1 MRVILP
7 EMALWRHDL
16 CECLHNCLGILLL
29 HHGQDPELVLGAVW
43 DFYYPPH
50 DVRPEEYY
58 YPARWPTLVGSIVPY
73 HPLTSRWHEPADAEQ
88 GWQQVKERLLG
99 GRPAIVAVDNYYLPF
114 RPAYQDVHTNH
125 VVVVYGFDE
134 QAESVFVMDPS
145 PPAFQG
151 SIRLDALLAA
161 RSSENP
167 ALHERDLFFTNRPIA
182 NRWLDVE
189 VGEEP
194 FPALSRAW
202 VTSVLQ
208 TNLRRFR
215 EQSETEAYSGMAGM
229 EQYFGAGAL
238 AAIEERG
245 TPAMDELVLVSVA
258 FQEATALHADFL
270 RAAGQRLDWWEL
282 IEASRQV
289 DLVAHDCTPLR
300 IMAAKG
306 RTDPQEMRP
315 RLASRFERLLFDYA
329 SVVKNLERISESA

>member
-7 EMALWRHDL
+7 DMALWRHDL

-29 HHGQDPELVLGAVW
+29 YYQQDPALVLGAVW
-43 DFYYPPH
+43 DFYYPPC

-58 YPARWPTLVGSIVPY
+58 YPCRWPTLAGSIAPY
-73 HPLTSRWHEPADAEQ
+73 HPLTSRWHEPADGEQ
-88 GWQQVKERLLG
+88 GWQQVKASIQR

-125 VVVVYGFDE
+125 VLVVYGFDE

-151 SIRLDALLAA
+151 SIRLAALQAA
-161 RSSENP
+161 RSSPNP
-167 ALHERDLFFTNRPIA
+167 ALHARDLFFTNQPIA
-182 NRWLDVE
+182 NRWLEVE
-189 VGEEP
+189 VGEP
-194 FPALSRAW
+194 FPVLSRAW
-202 VTSVLQ
+202 VASVLRANGQ
-208 TNLRRFR
+208 RFR
-215 EQSETEAYSGMAGM
+215 ESGAAEAFSGSGGMA
-229 EQYFGAGAL
+229 QYFGEGAL
-238 AAIEERG
+238 DYVRSRG

-270 RAAGQRLDWWEL
+270 KAVGQRLDWWEL

-289 DLVAHDCTPLR
+289 DLIAHDCTPLR

-306 RTDPQEMRP
+306 RGNPAAMSA
-315 RLASRFERLLFDYA
+315 RLVSRFQRLLCDHA
-329 SVVKNLERISESA
+329 AVVGNLEQICESA

>member
-7 EMALWRHDL
+7 NMSLWRHDL

-29 HHGQDPELVLGAVW
+29 HSCQDPALVLGAVW
-43 DFYYPPH
+43 DFYYPPG

-58 YPARWPTLVGSIVPY
+58 YPCRWPTLAGSIAPY

-88 GWQQVKERLLG
+88 GWLQVKASIQH

-125 VVVVYGFDE
+125 VLVVYGFDE
-134 QAESVFVMDPS
+134 QDDSVFVMDPS

-151 SIRLDALLAA
+151 AIHLEALQAA
-161 RSSENP
+161 RSSQNP

-182 NRWLDVE
+182 NRWLE
-189 VGEEP
+189 VAVGEP
-194 FPALSRAW
+194 FPTLTREW
-202 VTSVLQ
+202 VASVLRANGQ
-208 TNLRRFR
+208 RFQASADTR
-215 EQSETEAYSGMAGM
+215 AFSGLAGMA
-229 EQYFGAGAL
+229 QYFGEGAL
-238 AAIEERG
+238 AGLRTAG

-282 IEASRQV
+282 IQASRQV
-289 DLVAHDCTPLR
+289 DLIAHDCTPLR

-306 RTDPQEMRP
+306 RANPAQMSA
-315 RLASRFERLLFDYA
+315 RLASRFQRLLCDHA
-329 SVVKNLERISESA
+329 AALRNLERISDSA

>member
-1 MRVILP
+1 VRVLLP

-16 CECLHNCLGILLL
+16 CECLHNCLGILLV
-29 HHGQDPELVLGAVW
+29 HYGQDPELVLGAVW

-58 YPARWPTLVGSIVPY
+58 YPCRWPTLVGSIVPY
-73 HPLTSRWHEPADAEQ
+73 HPLTSRWYEPADGEQ
-88 GWQQVKERLLG
+88 GWQQVKECLLG

-134 QAESVFVMDPS
+134 QADSVFVMDPS

-151 SIRLDALLAA
+151 SIRLQALQAA
-161 RSSENP
+161 RSSQNP
-167 ALHERDLFFTNRPIA
+167 ALHERDLFFTNQPIA
-182 NRWLDVE
+182 NRWLDVA
-189 VGEEP
+189 VGEP
-194 FPALSRAW
+194 FPALTRSW

-208 TNLRRFR
+208 ANSRRFR
-215 EQSETEAYSGMAGM
+215 EQGECTAFCGLAGM
-229 EQYFGAGAL
+229 ERYFGEGAL
-238 AAIEERG
+238 EYIEARGAA
-245 TPAMDELVLVSVA
+245 AMDELVLVSVA

-289 DLVAHDCTPLR
+289 DLVAHDCTPIR
-300 IMAAKG
+300 IMAARG
-306 RTDPQEMRP
+306 RMESEQMRS
-315 RLASRFERLLFDYA
+315 RLASRFARLLSDHA
-329 SVVKNLERISESA
+329 TVVRNLERIAERA